1 MELDKDAVNIKNLLQ
16 NSQSIMKDRA
26 QAQNIRME
34 VQVSK
39 EIEDLEIMVDERRV
53 KQVMLNLL
61 SNAVKFSPD
70 GGTITIQ
77 VSRAVNEIIISVADS
92 GIGINPEEQKKIFQ
106 EFYQVNNDIKNNT
119 PGTGLGLTICKNIVE
134 QHGGK
139 IWVESEGLK
148 KGSRFI
154 FSLPV
159 QLPAIDD

>member
-1 MELDKDAVNIKNLLQ
+1 MELDKNPVNIKSLLQ
-16 NSQSIMKDRA
+16 TSQSIIKDRA
-26 QAQNIRME
+26 LAQNIKIE
-34 VQVSK
+34 IQVAE
-39 EIEDLEIMVDERRV
+39 EIKDLEIDIDERRV

-77 VSRAVNEIIISVADS
+77 ANRAEGQIFISVADS

-139 IWVESEGLK
+139 IRVESEGMK

-159 QLPAIDD
+159 QPPPQAD